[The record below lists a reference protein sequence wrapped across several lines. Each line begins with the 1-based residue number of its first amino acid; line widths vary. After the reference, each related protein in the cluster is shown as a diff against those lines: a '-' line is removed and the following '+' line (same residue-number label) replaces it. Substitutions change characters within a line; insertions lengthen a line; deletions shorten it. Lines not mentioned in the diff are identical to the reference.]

1 MGAFEIVLKR
11 AWPCSS
17 RLVPVAAPIGF
28 SEALSSVGSR
38 VFSAHSF
45 SGAEGC
51 RPSKTSEI
59 GLSAT
64 AGFVTLA
71 LGFFSVIRLPTLSL
85 MIEEGCGRDKVSH
98 RPSGWCKTG
107 SDEQVRDSSHH
118 VCARSQ

>member
-1 MGAFEIVLKR
+1 MGTFEIVLKR

-17 RLVPVAAPIGF
+17 MLVPVAAPMGF
-28 SEALSSVGSR
+28 SGALSSVGSR

-64 AGFVTLA
+64 TGFVTLA
-71 LGFFSVIRLPTLSL
+71 FGFFSDIQLPTLSL
-85 MIEEGCGRDKVSH
+85 MIEEHRGSDKDTN
-98 RPSGWCKTG
+98 RPSGWW
-107 SDEQVRDSSHH
+107 ER
-118 VCARSQ
+118 